1 MLWCFLLFR
10 VPGLRARNRPPAA
23 GCKTGEHKLIAKS
36 HHCQLTALAI
46 AALLSI
52 WGTPAAALSLGRI
65 TVQSALGEPLKAEI
79 DVLDI
84 NPDEASSLVTKVA
97 QPEAFQAAGLD
108 YNPAMSSLRAT
119 LQRRPDGRAYLRLSS
134 DRTINEPFVDMILEA
149 NWNSGRIV
157 RDYTML
163 FDPPGL
169 RGPTSGAPVTA
180 QLPAPAPERL
190 PPAVR
195 VVPPAAAVVP
205 AAPPAITTPREPAPT
220 RPAPTVSK
228 PPAAVAQ
235 PAPPP
240 PPPAPTPQAR
250 KPDAG
255 VQTVKV
261 KPGDTA
267 GQIAAS
273 HRPANV
279 SLDQMLVALLRA
291 NPDAFIQDNVN
302 RIKAGAVV
310 SLPSQEAASA
320 TPPPEATQIIAAQS
334 QDFNDYRRKF
344 AANVATAKVAPASRD
359 VSGKIEATVEDK
371 KPSAAT
377 ADKLTL
383 SKGAV
388 QGKSGEDALAQARN
402 TQAAEDRAAE
412 LAKNIKDL
420 DQLAAAAS
428 APTPATSE
436 PVPALAAS
444 APEPQAAPQAA
455 EPASVPAPVAPASVA
470 EPKQPAPLPVVPDP
484 MAEPSFIDDLM
495 DNPMLPAGAAALIA
509 LLAGLALYKVRQRKK
524 SEQLDSTFANSDL
537 AFSGA
542 SGGQNVDTSDSLTT
556 GSSMVYSPSQLDA
569 VDDVDPVAEAD
580 VYLAYGRDLQAE
592 EILKDAL
599 RTNPQRVA
607 IHQKLLDIY
616 AKRRD
621 PKAFESV
628 AALAF
633 NLTDG
638 TGTEWE
644 QICEKGIAIDP
655 DNALY
660 LPGGQPLASQLPDF
674 DKTEPAFSPTS
685 TSKFAADKAQA
696 DAPIATG
703 HGDLD
708 LDLDFSMDDVAPGP
722 TPTATPPHN
731 DAVPT
736 AFSGLGEL
744 EETPL
749 PTLTAELPPDSA
761 ATPAAP
767 IDAQTEPT
775 TVRDPLDDNLDFD
788 VPSLRMALD
797 YPPDTPAQEP
807 AAAEVAPSPATTP
820 ANELMSFDLGSLSL
834 DLGEDKVTVPG
845 EFIDEAMDPLETKLA
860 LADEFRAI
868 GDDDGARALIEEVIA
883 EAAGDLRAKA
893 QSALNKL

>member
-10 VPGLRARNRPPAA
+10 VPGLRARTRPSAA

-46 AALLSI
+46 AALLSV
-52 WGTPAAALSLGRI
+52 WGSPAAALSLGRI

-84 NPDEASSLVTKVA
+84 NADEASSLVTKVA
-97 QPEAFQAAGLD
+97 PPEAFQAAGLD
-108 YNPAMSSLRAT
+108 YNPALSSLRT
-119 LQRRPDGRAYLRLSS
+119 SLQRRPDGRAYLRISS
-134 DRTINEPFVDMILEA
+134 DRTIGEPFVDMILEA
-149 NWNSGRIV
+149 SWSSGRIV

-169 RGPTSGAPVTA
+169 RGQTSGAPVAA
-180 QLPAPAPERL
+180 QLPAPAPERIS
-190 PPAVR
+190 PATR
-195 VVPPAAAVVP
+195 VAPPAAVQP
-205 AAPPAITTPREPAPT
+205 TPPATTSPREPAPAK
-220 RPAPTVSK
+220 PAPTVAK
-228 PPAAVAQ
+228 PPAVVAQ
-235 PAPPP
+235 PAPA
-240 PPPAPTPQAR
+240 APTRVPAAS
-250 KPDAG
+250 KPDAET
-255 VQTVKV
+255 QTIKV

-267 GQIAAS
+267 GEIAAD
-273 HRPANV
+273 HKPTNV
-279 SLDQMLVALLRA
+279 SLDQMLVAMLRT
-291 NPDAFIQDNVN
+291 NPNAFIGDNVN

-310 SLPSQEAASA
+310 NLPSQEEASA
-320 TPPPEATQIIAAQS
+320 TSAPEATQIIAAQS

-344 AANVATAKVAPASRD
+344 AANVPTAQVAPASRA
-359 VSGKIEATVEDK
+359 VSGKLEATVDDK
-371 KPSAAT
+371 KPTATT

-383 SKGAV
+383 SKGTI
-388 QGKSGEDALAQARN
+388 QGKSGEEALAQARN
-402 TQAAEDRAAE
+402 TQAAEERAAE
-412 LAKNIKDL
+412 LSKNIKEL

-428 APTPATSE
+428 APAPTTPE
-436 PVPALAAS
+436 PAPALAAS
-444 APEPQAAPQAA
+444 APEPQPAA
-455 EPASVPAPVAPASVA
+455 EPTSVAAPVAPAS
-470 EPKQPAPLPVVPDP
+470 EPAPKKPAPPPVLPEP

-509 LLAGLALYKVRQRKK
+509 LLAGLGLYKVRQRKK

-621 PKAFESV
+621 VKAFESV

-685 TSKFAADKAQA
+685 SSKLATDEAQGET
-696 DAPIATG
+696 PIATG

-708 LDLDFSMDDVAPGP
+708 LDLDFSLEDAPTEP
-722 TPTATPPHN
+722 APPATPPHS

-736 AFSGLGEL
+736 AFSGLGEF

-749 PTLTAELPPDSA
+749 PTISADLPPA
-761 ATPAAP
+761 AEAPAAAP
-767 IDAQTEPT
+767 VDAETGPT
-775 TVRDPLDDNLDFD
+775 TVRDPLDEDLDFD
-788 VPSLRMALD
+788 VPSLRMELD
-797 YPPDTPAQEP
+797 YPPDSPAEEP
-807 AAAEVAPSPATTP
+807 AAAATDAAPGPAAAP
-820 ANELMSFDLGSLSL
+820 VNELMSFDLGGLSL
-834 DLGEDKVTVPG
+834 DLGQDKVTVPG
-845 EFIDEAMDPLETKLA
+845 EFIDETMDPLETKLA